1 MGKAGAPEGVGYR
14 NIDVTHFTK
23 FYNINQ
29 LPRYAIIPPM
39 SYGVLNNNMMGVVR
53 LDRGYVI
60 YITGENLTI
69 LLYTFILVLS
79 SHLRN
84 KVKNFKTL
92 DKLYK
97 YYYNKDM
104 ATNYL
109 AETKDRQL
117 TEKQEAFLGHLVETG
132 GDFKKSAELAGYS
145 GNHYQV
151 LQSLK
156 EEVVDLASNVLARE
170 APKAAFKIIEVMK
183 SDKPIPQA
191 NYKLQAAQTILDRVG
206 VAKTDRLEV
215 NHNAG
220 GGIFIL
226 PEKKAIDI
234 VAEDGDYEDI
244 SD

>member
-1 MGKAGAPEGVGYR
+1 
-14 NIDVTHFTK
+14 
-23 FYNINQ
+23 
-29 LPRYAIIPPM
+29 M
-39 SYGVLNNNMMGVVR
+39 S
-53 LDRGYVI
+53 
-60 YITGENLTI
+60 
-69 LLYTFILVLS
+69 
-79 SHLRN
+79 
-84 KVKNFKTL
+84 
-92 DKLYK
+92 
-97 YYYNKDM
+97 
-104 ATNYL
+104 NYL
-109 AETKDRQL
+109 TENKKDRTL
-117 TEKQEAFLGHLVETG
+117 TEKQESFLGHLVETG

-170 APKAAFKIIEVMK
+170 APLAAFKIIEVMR

-206 VAKTDRLEV
+206 VSKTDRLEV

-234 VAEDGDYEDI
+234 VAEDGDYENI